1 MLFAKANFSLCS
13 LNNKLYSFGGITL
26 DEDRIDI
33 VECYDIVDNVW
44 IYIGT
49 MPSPFVAGS
58 VVAYHNAFFIMG
70 GRVGVGK
77 LRTPSFNRKTKFS
90 VNLIKGRINSC
101 YMFKPTE
108 REWTEIESM
117 RVGRYIFLKL

>member
-1 MLFAKANFSLCS
+1 MRRSNMLFAKANFSLCA

-26 DEDRIDI
+26 NEERIDI
-33 VECYDIVDNVW
+33 VECYDIAENVW

-70 GRVGVGK
+70 GRVGVGNSDTSITILIAYTHHDCLWAF
-77 LRTPSFNRKTKFS
+77 LRH
-90 VNLIKGRINSC
+90 NLKD
-101 YMFKPTE
+101 E
-108 REWTEIESM
+108 
-117 RVGRYIFLKL
+117 